1 MLKLP
6 NELMDH
12 VDGLCDT
19 NTRLLLRQT
28 CRQWQVV
35 ARARFAAEHFGDRQY
50 YFDAETLHDLVQIT
64 ADQNLAPYIRRITSG
79 ISHLFNHRSYTA
91 AKERDRSRASY
102 VDEYLELMK
111 EHVSCG
117 SLSILLAQALH
128 NLQSMGIVPAL
139 GVKAVRGGCMG
150 YRACARA

>member
-12 VDGLCDT
+12 VDSLCDT

-64 ADQNLAPYIRRITSG
+64 ADQNLAPLSVESRLASRISSITDRTLLLRKEIVLRLHTWTN
-79 ISHLFNHRSYTA
+79 ISS
-91 AKERDRSRASY
+91 
-102 VDEYLELMK
+102 
-111 EHVSCG
+111 
-117 SLSILLAQALH
+117 
-128 NLQSMGIVPAL
+128 
-139 GVKAVRGGCMG
+139 
-150 YRACARA
+150 